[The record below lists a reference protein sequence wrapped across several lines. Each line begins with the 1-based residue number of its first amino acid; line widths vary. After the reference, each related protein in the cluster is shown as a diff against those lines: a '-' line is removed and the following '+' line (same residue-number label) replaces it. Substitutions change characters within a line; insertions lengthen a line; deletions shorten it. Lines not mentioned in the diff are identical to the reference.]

1 MNLRN
6 WSMDHTKGVLLG
18 VLTPLIVLPLVL
30 LVISLTQDYYF
41 EQLWKKFQLNN
52 TYRIKMMTI
61 SIIANLGWFYF
72 FLNKERFNFAMGI
85 ILGSLIFAP
94 YIIYI
99 KFF

>member
-6 WSMDHTKGVLLG
+6 WSIDHTKGVLLG
-18 VLTPLIVLPLVL
+18 ILLPLIVLPLVL
-30 LVISLTQDYYF
+30 LVISWTQDYYF
-41 EQLWKKFQLNN
+41 EQLWKKFTLNN
-52 TYRIKMMTI
+52 AYRIKMLTI
-61 SIIANLGWFYF
+61 SIIANLGLFYY

-85 ILGSLIFAP
+85 ILGSLVFAP

>member
-30 LVISLTQDYYF
+30 LVISWTQDYYF

-61 SIIANLGWFYF
+61 SIDFQEHIAMVPESAAITCMYF
-72 FLNKERFNFAMGI
+72 RYLNI
-85 ILGSLIFAP
+85 
-94 YIIYI
+94 
-99 KFF
+99 

>member
-1 MNLRN
+1 
-6 WSMDHTKGVLLG
+6 MDHTKGVLLG
-18 VLTPLIVLPLVL
+18 ILTPLIVLPLVL
-30 LVISLTQDYYF
+30 LVISWTQDYYF

-52 TYRIKMMTI
+52 AYRIKMMTI

-85 ILGSLIFAP
+85 ILGSLVFAP